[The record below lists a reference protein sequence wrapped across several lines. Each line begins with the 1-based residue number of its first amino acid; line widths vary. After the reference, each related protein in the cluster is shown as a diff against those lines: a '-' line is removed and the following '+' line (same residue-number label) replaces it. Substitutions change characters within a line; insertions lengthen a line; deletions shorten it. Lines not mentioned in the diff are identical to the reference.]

1 MIISEEAD
9 CYWVIFYFSKMEII
23 YLEKVDSTHLYLKE
37 WLKTNTFKHPI
48 AFVTREQ
55 THGIGSRENSW
66 DGTKGDLFFSFAIFK
81 SNLPN
86 DVRIESASIYFSLL
100 FKDVLEEFGSKIWLK
115 WPNDFYLEDKKI
127 GGVITGLNNNIFMC
141 GIGLNLVKTSDKYGV
156 LDIEIEPMIVLK
168 NFFLLI
174 ESNITWKYIFSKLE
188 IEFNKSKVYQTTIN
202 KDKISLRDAILLED
216 GSIMIKNK
224 KVYSLR

>member
-1 MIISEEAD
+1 
-9 CYWVIFYFSKMEII
+9 
-23 YLEKVDSTHLYLKE
+23 
-37 WLKTNTFKHPI
+37 
-48 AFVTREQ
+48 
-55 THGIGSRENSW
+55 
-66 DGTKGDLFFSFAIFK
+66 
-81 SNLPN
+81 
-86 DVRIESASIYFSLL
+86 
-100 FKDVLEEFGSKIWLK
+100 
-115 WPNDFYLEDKKI
+115 
-127 GGVITGLNNNIFMC
+127 MC

-168 NFFLLI
+168 KFFLLI